1 MNVKLEQ
8 HLSVIPCPRSEN
20 GRRTSTHES
29 KEGPRNVGQLAQ
41 KNVTDRL
48 RNTGGR
54 LLHALQG
61 HDNTVS
67 FPSSKEIWKYTQN
80 AHRREQAGPMPRGEC
95 PKQTGGNT
103 SAYERAVPVRQ
114 RLILPEVTTR
124 GRTQGLPAN
133 RVPSAARRRV
143 AWPEYYLGR
152 RTVLLCGCTP
162 FALALWNSGAMPT
175 SSSRRS
181 LPL

>member
-29 KEGPRNVGQLAQ
+29 KKRPRSVRQLAQ
-41 KNVTDRL
+41 KNMTDRL

-80 AHRREQAGPMPRGEC
+80 AHRREQAGPMPRGEY
-95 PKQTGGNT
+95 PKRTGGNT

-114 RLILPEVTTR
+114 RLILTEVTTR
-124 GRTQGLPAN
+124 GRTQGPPAS

-143 AWPEYYLGR
+143 AWPEYRPGH
-152 RTVLLCGCTP
+152 RTAPLCGCTP
-162 FALALWNSGAMPT
+162 FALALWNSRATPAPPP
-175 SSSRRS
+175 RRP